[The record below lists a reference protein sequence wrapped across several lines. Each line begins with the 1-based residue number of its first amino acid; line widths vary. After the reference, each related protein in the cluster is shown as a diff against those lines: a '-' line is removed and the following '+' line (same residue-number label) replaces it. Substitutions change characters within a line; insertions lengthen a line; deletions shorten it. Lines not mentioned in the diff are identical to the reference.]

1 MPCNLFSVTVDRE
14 QVGLGYLVSVPEKIY
29 WTKVVTIDT
38 PRPNSMSDNNDYWTM
53 MMMAALSCVS
63 QYIFLKKQKQH
74 QEKAIT
80 QGKAR
85 QTAGESAVV

>member
-1 MPCNLFSVTVDRE
+1 
-14 QVGLGYLVSVPEKIY
+14 
-29 WTKVVTIDT
+29 
-38 PRPNSMSDNNDYWTM
+38 MSDNNDYWTM